1 MQTSHQATAHSLYVL
16 YQALPKQSQQLF
28 LQEKQSQQLF
38 LQEMLTNQAE
48 VMEDTAIY
56 LVCEEARND
65 DDFLT
70 DDECRSFVDGL
81 LHEAEN

>member
-28 LQEKQSQQLF
+28 LK
-38 LQEMLTNQAE
+38 EMLANQAE

-56 LVCEEARND
+56 LACEEARND
-65 DDFLT
+65 DVFLT